1 MDEPGAG
8 WRIAGKGLQGIR
20 VGAAVPTRV
29 RSFTHPS
36 NLRTPHAAATLR
48 SPPPVEHKA
57 RAVKQSHRGRAPP
70 AGRTAQRRS
79 HSAGSRDRGQERC
92 RTCGHSP
99 SEPRSNRGT
108 VGDTRRTLIR
118 AGTLLPES
126 QRAALAPAA
135 DASLSHSPQ
144 PSLSLTPGKKKR
156 KKKKKSRATVAGKSL
171 LSHLPTPL
179 SLPSPRQVRTRQPRQ
194 PGPAAQTLSACS
206 AAGCRVGS

>member
-1 MDEPGAG
+1 MANSWEGASG
-8 WRIAGKGLQGIR
+8 NQGRRSCAHSGQVIHPPLQPQDPACR
-20 VGAAVPTRV
+20 CDPEVPAAR
-29 RSFTHPS
+29 R
-36 NLRTPHAAATLR
+36 AQ
-48 SPPPVEHKA
+48 SPRGEAKPP
-57 RAVKQSHRGRAPP
+57 RPRAP
-70 AGRTAQRRS
+70 GRTHRAAQS
-79 HSAGSRDRGQERC
+79 HSAGSRDLGQERC

>member
-1 MDEPGAG
+1 MSGREGTSG
-8 WRIAGKGLQGIR
+8 NQGRRSCAHSGQVIHP
-20 VGAAVPTRV
+20 PT
-29 RSFTHPS
+29 P

-48 SPPPVEHKA
+48 SQLPAEHKA

-99 SEPRSNRGT
+99 SEPRSRRGT

-135 DASLSHSPQ
+135 DASLSHSHQ

-156 KKKKKSRATVAGKSL
+156 KKTSRAAVAGKSL
-171 LSHLPTPL
+171 LSHLPTRL
-179 SLPSPRQVRTRQPRQ
+179 SLPSPRQVRTRQRRQ

>member
-1 MDEPGAG
+1 MS
-8 WRIAGKGLQGIR
+8 
-20 VGAAVPTRV
+20 TRV
-29 RSFTHPS
+29 RSFTHPP

-48 SPPPVEHKA
+48 SLPPAEHKA

-144 PSLSLTPGKKKR
+144 PSLSLTPGKKK
-156 KKKKKSRATVAGKSL
+156 KKKKVPGNSRWKVSAKPPPNAAVPPKSS
-171 LSHLPTPL
+171 
-179 SLPSPRQVRTRQPRQ
+179 PSPDE
-194 PGPAAQTLSACS
+194 AA
-206 AAGCRVGS
+206 AAARASCTNSQRMLGRWLLGWVLVGVSCPSHPE